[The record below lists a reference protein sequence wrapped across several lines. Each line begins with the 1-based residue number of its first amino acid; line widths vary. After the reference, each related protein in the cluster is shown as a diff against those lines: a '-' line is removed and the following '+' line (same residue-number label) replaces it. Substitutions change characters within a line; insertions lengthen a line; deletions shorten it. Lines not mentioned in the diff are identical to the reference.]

1 MLAYYLLKETN
12 ADIFGDKYEW
22 WLVIIKDK
30 DYAISNMED
39 TFLAYLNVCCVLMLN
54 NKYGEM
60 WVNSK
65 WSKLSQWGLNELLF
79 VRL

>member
-22 WLVIIKDK
+22 WVVIIKDK

-39 TFLAYLNVCCVLMLN
+39 TFLAYLNVCCVFN
-54 NKYGEM
+54 AK
-60 WVNSK
+60 
-65 WSKLSQWGLNELLF
+65 
-79 VRL
+79 